1 MPDTNPDTVSETVPD
16 TTQPTDPDIL
26 GGLEFGETEDE
37 TGKEDATET
46 ADATDTADAEATE
59 GAEAEAGEDAGVEE
73 DAPADEV
80 VSDDAA
86 AVDPVAEDKPAT
98 APKKPAPTPEDTAAQ
113 AAEARRTRD
122 TRLAEIRKAIADI
135 RAVKRDDYD
144 PFEHGVKLNEL
155 LAEKDELQEQKME
168 ELLEESR
175 AAQEVA
181 AEEAYWAKFKREHP
195 AVGDK
200 GRTIWDEEVKAA
212 QKKYKNPEAAAAVA
226 NEGWERRVKLIE
238 AQRRAADEK
247 AGKTAVP
254 AKGKV
259 PAKPTKPAP
268 PVTPGGARAVPAG
281 AVGRPTPKPR
291 TAEEAF
297 VSATQGGMKG
307 FLR

>member
-37 TGKEDATET
+37 TAAE
-46 ADATDTADAEATE
+46 DTAEEAAEEAAPE
-59 GAEAEAGEDAGVEE
+59 AEAEATDEPAAEEGAEEGDADAGEE
-73 DAPADEV
+73 E
-80 VSDDAA
+80 AA
-86 AVDPVAEDKPAT
+86 AEDKPTPSA
-98 APKKPAPTPEDTAAQ
+98 KKPAEPKPEDTAAA

-135 RAVKRDDYD
+135 RAVKKDDYD

-212 QKKYKNPEAAAAVA
+212 QKKYKSPEAAAAVA

-247 AGKTAVP
+247 AGKTAAP

>member
-1 MPDTNPDTVSETVPD
+1 MADTNPDTVSETVPD

-37 TGKEDATET
+37 TPAE
-46 ADATDTADAEATE
+46 DTAEEAAEEAAPE
-59 GAEAEAGEDAGVEE
+59 AEAEATDEPAAEEGAEEGDADAGEE
-73 DAPADEV
+73 E
-80 VSDDAA
+80 AA
-86 AVDPVAEDKPAT
+86 AEDKPTPSA
-98 APKKPAPTPEDTAAQ
+98 KKPAEPKPEDTAAA

-135 RAVKRDDYD
+135 RAVKKDDYD

-212 QKKYKNPEAAAAVA
+212 QKKYKSPEAAAAVA

-247 AGKTAVP
+247 AGKTAAP